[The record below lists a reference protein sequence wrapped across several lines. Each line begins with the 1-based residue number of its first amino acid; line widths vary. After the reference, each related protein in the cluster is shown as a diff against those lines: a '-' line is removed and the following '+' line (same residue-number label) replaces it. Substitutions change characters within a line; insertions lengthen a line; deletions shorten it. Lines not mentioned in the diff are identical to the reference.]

1 MLNLFLNKKM
11 KREIIVND
19 EQLETRVAV
28 LENGKLEEFQVE
40 HSTDE
45 RIVGSIFK
53 GRIQNLEHDLRAAFV
68 DIGMNKNA
76 FLHYWDMHP
85 ESSILAEIDDGNNNR
100 RKGKGRNSRN
110 KTFTNQE
117 VEKRFPRGS
126 EIIVQVTKGPIG
138 TKGPRVTT
146 SISIPGRYLVL
157 LPGTK
162 LRGVS
167 RKIGD
172 IRERKRLKGLMDR
185 MVIPNGVGL
194 IFRTAAEGIKMKNL
208 NQDLEAILVIWEDL
222 QKNLK
227 SEKAPACVHSEPNLI
242 ERMIRDWISDDV
254 DRVVVDS
261 QEGYEVVKRITGLLS
276 RKAKSRVRLY
286 EGDLPIFDYYEVERQ
301 LERALRRV
309 VHLKCGAMIVVDE
322 TEALV
327 AIDINSGKYK
337 GSGSQ
342 EDAILEI
349 NLEAVEEI
357 ARQLRLRNIGG
368 LLVIDLIDMKKKNH
382 QNIVYRAMKTALKHE
397 RARTNVLPISEL
409 GLMEMTRQR
418 VEESVL
424 SSMYVDCPYCNGRGK
439 VKSPLGIS
447 VEVQRQLKAV
457 ISKCNSNNKPTNVLV
472 EIHPTVLDRFRTEDE
487 QMLIEMTKTLDG
499 KLKFKSMPMKHAE
512 FYSILDDDTNEVY
525 YSNHEN
531 N

>member
-1 MLNLFLNKKM
+1 MLNWFLNKKM

-19 EQLETRVAV
+19 EQLETRVAI
-28 LENGKLEEFQVE
+28 LENGRLEEFQVE

-85 ESSILAEIDDGNNNR
+85 ESSILAEIDDGNNKR
-100 RKGKGRNSRN
+100 RKSRNSRN
-110 KTFTNQE
+110 KTFSNQE
-117 VEKRFPRGS
+117 VEKRFPAGS

-172 IRERKRLKGLMDR
+172 IRERKRLKGFLDR
-185 MVIPNGVGL
+185 MVIPDGVGL

-208 NQDLEAILVIWEDL
+208 NQDLESILVIWKEL
-222 QKNLK
+222 QENIKT
-227 SEKAPACVHSEPNLI
+227 EKAPACVHAEPNLI

-261 QEGYEVVKRITGLLS
+261 QTAYTVVKRITGLLS

-286 EGDLPIFDYYEVERQ
+286 EGELPIFDYYEVERQ

-327 AIDINSGKYK
+327 AIDVNSGKYK

-368 LLVIDLIDMKKKNH
+368 LVVIDLIDMKRKNH

-397 RARTNVLPISEL
+397 KARTNVLSISEL

-457 ISKCNSNNKPTNVLV
+457 IRKCNSKEKPKNVLV
-472 EIHPTVLDRFRTEDE
+472 EIHPSVLDRFRTEDE

-512 FYSILDDDTNEVY
+512 FYSILDEDTNEVY

-531 N
+531 S